1 MDSPRRTH
9 VVLYAQSK
17 ISSFSAACYSSGT
30 GVGTEGLDLCL
41 GTPLNIPH
49 WHGTGVAAGFNAP
62 IAGVFFAVESVL
74 QREPVNSETEAKN
87 SSGLTVA
94 MILLA
99 SVLAALVSRAGLGD
113 TPAFKVPQY
122 EIQSVWELPLILVLG
137 AICGVT
143 SVGFSYLSEVSYKA
157 TAFLHSCACVASSCP
172 HGGRLYLNPTPVSH
186 QPRSLRGCSREI
198 SCLCTPQIPEC
209 YMM

>member
-1 MDSPRRTH
+1 M
-9 VVLYAQSK
+9 
-17 ISSFSAACYSSGT
+17 
-30 GVGTEGLDLCL
+30 
-41 GTPLNIPH
+41 
-49 WHGTGVAAGFNAP
+49 
-62 IAGVFFAVESVL
+62 ESVL

-157 TAFLHSCACVASSCP
+157 TAFCIYVLRCFILSSEWQALPQSCSSEPSATFLAMLLQGDISPLQATNTRMLHDVILFPMLGS
-172 HGGRLYLNPTPVSH
+172 
-186 QPRSLRGCSREI
+186 
-198 SCLCTPQIPEC
+198 
-209 YMM
+209 